1 MCCKSTS
8 VQKIRLET
16 EDEGIP
22 CTTLREIS
30 VLMRLKHPAIVQL
43 LNVIQEN
50 SRLFL
55 VFEFV
60 DQDLKKYMDT
70 TPGPLP
76 LALIK
81 VSDQKSD

>member
-1 MCCKSTS
+1 
-8 VQKIRLET
+8 
-16 EDEGIP
+16 
-22 CTTLREIS
+22 
-30 VLMRLKHPAIVQL
+30 MRLKHPAIVQL

-81 VSDQKSD
+81 VRP